1 MSRGGGLEVRETRI
15 RSAAFVALVL
25 AVSVLLVACG
35 GNDKSSSSSTAGG
48 GATSTAGKAAT
59 IGLLLPETKTARYE
73 AHDKPVFQAKVKQLC
88 PSCKQL
94 YQNAAQDAQKQLS
107 QAEAMLASGADVLV
121 LDAVDVA
128 SVGPIIKEA
137 NQKHVPVIAYDRLI
151 SKEKISAYV
160 SFNNV
165 RQGRI
170 QAQTLVDKIG
180 SSKPIVMI
188 NGAPTDPSA
197 GDYKNGA
204 HQIFDKG
211 MSIKKE
217 YDTPDWSPD
226 KAQREMEQAITALG
240 KDGFAGVYS
249 ANDGM
254 ASGIIAAMKGAGIDP
269 KTRPTTGGDGE
280 LAALQ
285 RIVAGDQYSTIY
297 LTINK
302 QAESAAELAVPLA
315 QGKPI
320 PAGLINGKTDNGA
333 IQVPSVLLTPVAVT
347 RDNIKD
353 TVVKDGFYKVSEI
366 CTGRYAAG
374 CKTAGLQ

>member
-1 MSRGGGLEVRETRI
+1 MKGTHTRGIAVTVL
-15 RSAAFVALVL
+15 AL

-35 GNDKSSSSSTAGG
+35 GGNDKTSSSTGTSSG
-48 GATSTAGKAAT
+48 SSATKSAT

-73 AHDKPVFQAKVKQLC
+73 AHDKPVFQAKVKELC
-88 PSCKQL
+88 PNCKQL
-94 YQNAAQDAQKQLS
+94 YQNASQDAQKQLS

-121 LDAVDVA
+121 LDAVDVG
-128 SVGPIIKEA
+128 SVGPIITEA
-137 NQKHVPVIAYDRLI
+137 NQRKVPVIAYDRLI
-151 SKEKISAYV
+151 SDQKVSYYV
-160 SFNNV
+160 SFDNV

-170 QAQTLVDKIG
+170 QAQTLVDKLG
-180 SSKPIVMI
+180 GSKPIVMI

-197 GDYKNGA
+197 GDYKKGA
-204 HQIFDKG
+204 HEVFDK
-211 MSIKKE
+211 SANVSKE
-217 YDTPDWSPD
+217 FDTPDWSPD

-285 RIVAGDQYSTIY
+285 RIVAGEQYSTIY

-302 QAESAAELAVPLA
+302 QAESAAELAVALA
-315 QGKPI
+315 QHKPV
-320 PAGLINGKTDNGA
+320 PAGLVNAKTDNGA
-333 IQVPSVLLTPVAVT
+333 MQVPSVLLTPVAVT
-347 RDNIKD
+347 KNNIKD
-353 TVVKDGFYKVSEI
+353 TVVKDGFYKPSEI
-366 CTGRYAAG
+366 CTGKYAAG
-374 CKTAGLQ
+374 CKAAGLM

>member
-1 MSRGGGLEVRETRI
+1 VSETRTKT
-15 RSAAFVALVL
+15 AALAALVL

-35 GNDKSSSSSTAGG
+35 GGNDK
-48 GATSTAGKAAT
+48 TSTSGAAGSGTTAAQKAAT

-94 YQNAAQDAQKQLS
+94 YQNASQDAQKQLA

-121 LDAVDVA
+121 LDAVDVG

-137 NQKHVPVIAYDRLI
+137 NQRKVPVIAYDRLI
-151 SKEKISAYV
+151 SDQRIAAYV

-180 SSKPIVMI
+180 KSKPIVMI

-204 HQIFDKG
+204 HQIFDNG
-211 MSIKKE
+211 ASIKKE

-240 KDGFAGVYS
+240 KNGFAGVYS

-269 KTRPTTGGDGE
+269 KSRPTTGGDGE

-302 QAESAAELAVPLA
+302 QAQSAAELAVPLA
-315 QGKPI
+315 LHKAI

-333 IQVPSVLLTPVAVT
+333 MQVPSVLLTPVAVT

-366 CTGRYAAG
+366 CTAKYAAG
-374 CKTAGLQ
+374 CKSAGLM